1 MYGVVMGVDPGT
13 RSIGIVV
20 LRGGTIVSALSVV
33 SKRKERGDESDR
45 YISILTAA
53 LDSATPA
60 ALGLE
65 DYEPQ
70 PWRTGGRQPRGG
82 VAHQRLVTRMREVA
96 QRRGILVYTQS
107 PQIQAQYEDEAARAM
122 FRKAMG
128 DKIPMTEHVISALKH
143 ALYAETTYRQTERRP

>member
-1 MYGVVMGVDPGT
+1 
-13 RSIGIVV
+13 
-20 LRGGTIVSALSVV
+20 
-33 SKRKERGDESDR
+33 
-45 YISILTAA
+45 
-53 LDSATPA
+53 
-60 ALGLE
+60 
-65 DYEPQ
+65 
-70 PWRTGGRQPRGG
+70 
-82 VAHQRLVTRMREVA
+82 MREVA